1 MNIIWGSTG
10 RNSFGNNSVGSGWCW
25 FAPLPALVSF
35 SPVQI
40 LHPWVQGLNVVPGS
54 LKPPWRLTYDTL
66 YLFIHLFIP
75 SIAFNK
81 EYGQDFSRTLLNPP
95 ITSFILCWAQ
105 LPLHSFVFPGL
116 THVKIW
122 HQTLTSQEE
131 MRPMTSI
138 PSRDESWDSFSWQG
152 DLNELQGFTIFHSK
166 KSVPSV

>member
-75 SIAFNK
+75 NIAFNK
-81 EYGQDFSRTLLNPP
+81 ECGQEFLGHFWILLSHLL
-95 ITSFILCWAQ
+95 SFAELNYHFIHLYSLVSLMWKSDIRLSYVRKKWSQWLLFQVGMRAEI
-105 LPLHSFVFPGL
+105 HFPGKV
-116 THVKIW
+116 T
-122 HQTLTSQEE
+122 
-131 MRPMTSI
+131 
-138 PSRDESWDSFSWQG
+138 
-152 DLNELQGFTIFHSK
+152 
-166 KSVPSV
+166 